1 MATLPE
7 SIRQRLTAL
16 FSSESE
22 IRLASAEIDT
32 ATICTLTVNDFARH
46 YGYDSLVNAVV
57 VPFKSVSDYLGMDFS
72 LDDAKECCKSL
83 IAMHGNLNL
92 ADFAEFYGRLKLSM
106 FGKRYGKFTISDIL
120 YFFNSFYF
128 ESMAKKIKFAQKT
141 EAVKNPDESERIS
154 LDEWIRRKKQQ
165 DVNFNPD
172 FNINLKA

>member
-1 MATLPE
+1 MAALPE

-22 IRLASAEIDT
+22 IHLASAEIDT
-32 ATICTLTVNDFARH
+32 STICTLTVNGFARH
-46 YGYDSLVNAVV
+46 YGYDSLINAVV

-72 LDDAKECCKSL
+72 LDDAKECCKTL

-128 ESMAKKIKFAQKT
+128 ESMAKKCKFAQEKKSREKT
-141 EAVKNPDESERIS
+141 DEKERIS
-154 LDEWIRRKKQQ
+154 LDEWIKRKKLQ
-165 DVNFNPD
+165 DANFNPD
-172 FNINLKA
+172 FNIDLKA